1 MGVVCFMIGKGYG
14 ILYYFGDIEKKKLSD
29 LLYRP
34 ELILAH
40 TGELGRTETLEEHT
54 ALCTK
59 YLRRIIEKK
68 QLDHVLRGMEEQ
80 WLARASEDG
89 RELYRKMLFH
99 IIYLH
104 DIGKINCNYQR
115 EILKNKNF
123 NKDIEI
129 NNSNHSMLS
138 AVIYINEFY
147 NEIDQIPS
155 GKERAILSIFLI
167 MNAYVISKHHGG
179 LDSLTTFI
187 KKLREPDG
195 EGNRIFMEQAPL
207 YRQSYRKDILPD
219 KGKQSLENMLMSM
232 DKKIKY
238 WETEKKEVS
247 FELYVYIRFVASL
260 LLSCDYYSTTEF
272 KNQREV
278 KDFGEIK
285 DIREFYDVFKQ
296 QRLYQSIRCYEE
308 NEYGKQK
315 TYDNLKDINV
325 LRNELFLDAETS
337 FLENPGESIYY
348 LEAPTGSGKSMVS
361 FNLAFRM
368 LEHNSELNR
377 IFYVYPFNT
386 LIEQNMENLSK
397 IFSDSE
403 KINDIAVV
411 NSLVPIRTMKRD
423 SDKNDLEKKEESV
436 VMSNNIDYVRSL
448 LDRQFLHY
456 PMILTTHVSLF
467 RFLFGSDKEDLFPLA
482 QIANSVIILD
492 EIQSYK
498 NSIWKE
504 IITFLNHYARLLNIK
519 VIIMSATLPNLSKL
533 IDTEARAI
541 SLIQDRKKYFCNP
554 IFKDRVE
561 LHFDLLDIQED
572 VMDGLVERV
581 AESAKKDNINI
592 LMEFIY
598 RKSADEAYKRICELE
613 IVNKEVMLLTG
624 ESSSYERKQIIK
636 AFKERK
642 NIILIATQVIE
653 AGVDLDSNIGY
664 KDISLLDSEEQFLG
678 RVNRH
683 FLKEQE
689 VGQVYFFNLDAA
701 EILYKGD
708 VRKERIHTL
717 SNEEIRSVLMN
728 KEFGL
733 YYERILAY
741 LIEHANR
748 SDGFHEFVENSVSK
762 FDFLS
767 IAKRMNLID
776 EQFQYS
782 IFFSRTIKVSETE
795 ELDGEEV
802 WNNYVDLLEDN
813 EMGYAEK
820 RIKLQEASTKLN
832 HFIYKTRKNDFPYE
846 KHIGDLY
853 YLSDTDRYFENGRFV
868 REKFD
873 GDIFL

>member
-1 MGVVCFMIGKGYG
+1 M
-14 ILYYFGDIEKKKLSD
+14 YYFEDITKKNLSD
-29 LLYRP
+29 LLFRP

-40 TGELGRTETLEEHT
+40 TAEDGRTETLEEHT
-54 ALCTK
+54 ELCTK
-59 YLRRIIEKK
+59 YLRRIVEKK
-68 QLDHVLRGMEEQ
+68 QLDHVFKGMEEQ
-80 WLARASEDG
+80 WFAWASEEG
-89 RELYRKMLFH
+89 KALYREMLFH
-99 IIYLH
+99 TIYLH

-123 NKDIEI
+123 KKDIEI

-147 NEIDQIPS
+147 DNIDKIPS
-155 GKERAILSIFLI
+155 RKEYAILSIILI
-167 MNAYVISKHHGG
+167 VNAYVISKHHGG
-179 LDSLTTFI
+179 LDRLDAFI

-195 EGNRIFMEQAPL
+195 EGNRILMEQAPL
-207 YRQSYRKDILPD
+207 YKQSYRKDILHNNANEVLRII
-219 KGKQSLENMLMSM
+219 LEPM
-232 DKKIKY
+232 DKKIGY
-238 WETEKKEVS
+238 WEKEKKQAS
-247 FELYVYIRFVASL
+247 FELYVYIRFIASL

-278 KDFGEIK
+278 KDFGEIS
-285 DIREFYDVFKQ
+285 DIRDFYQIFKQ
-296 QRLYQSIRCYEE
+296 ERIYQSIRSYEKS
-308 NEYGKQK
+308 EYGKQK
-315 TYDNLKDINV
+315 SYENLKDINV
-325 LRNELFLDAETS
+325 LRNELFLDAECS

-348 LEAPTGSGKSMVS
+348 LESPTGSGKSMIS

-368 LEHNSELNR
+368 LEHNNELNR

-397 IFSDSE
+397 IFGACE
-403 KINDIAVV
+403 KIKDIAVV
-411 NSLVPIRTMKRD
+411 NSLVPIKTMEKD
-423 SDKNDLEKKEESV
+423 FGKSDFVKNEESDV
-436 VMSNNIDYVRSL
+436 LAKNVDYVRSL

-533 IDTEARAI
+533 VDTEVHAI
-541 SLIQDRKKYFCNP
+541 SLIKDRNKYFKNS
-554 IFKDRVE
+554 IFKDRVK
-561 LHFDLLDIQED
+561 LHFDLLDIKDD
-572 VMDGLVERV
+572 VMDRLVEHV

-598 RKSADEAYKRICELE
+598 RRSADEAYKKICELE
-613 IVNKEVMLLTG
+613 IENKEIMLLTG

-678 RVNRH
+678 RINRH
-683 FLKEQE
+683 FLKEE
-689 VGQVYFFNLDAA
+689 EIGHVYFFNLDAA
-701 EILYKGD
+701 EMLYRGD

-728 KEFGL
+728 KEFGI

-741 LIEHANR
+741 LIKNADR
-748 SDGFHEFVENSVSK
+748 SNGFCEFVENSVKK

-767 IAKRMNLID
+767 VADRMNLID
-776 EQFQYS
+776 EQFQNS
-782 IFFSRTIKVSETE
+782 IFFSRRIKVSETE

-802 WNNYVDLLEDN
+802 WTDYIRLLEDN
-813 EMGYAEK
+813 EMEYAEK
-820 RIKLQEASTKLN
+820 RIKLQAASTKLN
-832 HFIYKTRKNDFPYE
+832 HFIYKTRKRDFPYE

-853 YLSDTDRYFENGRFV
+853 YISDTDRYFENGRFV

-873 GDIFL
+873 GDMFL